1 MSRQISLSFLFLLL
15 IGFSRSSDAQ
25 IQQRVVDLITGA
37 GIPAVRI
44 RFERWCVNSDLRGL
58 TLSTGEQVTDSN
70 GAFIYFD
77 DRQLI
82 PPCATHFTFEKDGYR
97 FSNGRTFL
105 VNLNPVYFGTT
116 LPTFAVTSA
125 ASFLAVP
132 PPPPP
137 PPPSPI
143 RVPPSVD
150 GFFPEN
156 WFRYPVIT
164 GGMIG
169 VIFGKDLATQT
180 ESARTQPLPG
190 SLAGRVVIIK
200 KSDGGLIGAQMLYVS
215 PTQINFVVPDGIPLG
230 SSIVQVHKGNE
241 ITHAAFVDSKDIFP
255 SLFSVNA
262 NGEGVLAGYVLGVKP
277 DDSRRIVPIQR
288 YDSAQN
294 RYVAAPVEFG
304 PPDERLFLVL
314 YGTGFR
320 RWTDL
325 SKIAV
330 TVGGTA
336 GTVTYAGSQLVLA
349 GLDQINLLLPR
360 TLAGRGEVNI
370 EFKINNIVANTV
382 TIAFK

>member
-1 MSRQISLSFLFLLL
+1 
-15 IGFSRSSDAQ
+15 
-25 IQQRVVDLITGA
+25 
-37 GIPAVRI
+37 
-44 RFERWCVNSDLRGL
+44 
-58 TLSTGEQVTDSN
+58 
-70 GAFIYFD
+70 
-77 DRQLI
+77 
-82 PPCATHFTFEKDGYR
+82 
-97 FSNGRTFL
+97 
-105 VNLNPVYFGTT
+105 
-116 LPTFAVTSA
+116 
-125 ASFLAVP
+125 
-132 PPPPP
+132 
-137 PPPSPI
+137 
-143 RVPPSVD
+143 
-150 GFFPEN
+150 
-156 WFRYPVIT
+156 
-164 GGMIG
+164 MIG

-241 ITHAAFVDSKDIFP
+241 ITHAAFVDARDIFP

-288 YDSAQN
+288 YDSVQK

-304 PPDERLFLVL
+304 PSDERLFLVL

-320 RWTDL
+320 QWTDL
-325 SKIAV
+325 SKVSV
-330 TVGGTA
+330 TVGGTE

-360 TLAGRGEVNI
+360 TLAGRGEINI

-382 TIAFK
+382 TVAFK

>member
-1 MSRQISLSFLFLLL
+1 MFRKVSLLFLLL
-15 IGFSRSSDAQ
+15 FSVSWSSSAQ
-25 IQQRVVDLITGA
+25 TTRVVDVVTGA
-37 GIPAVRI
+37 GIADVKVGFVTTCIVQDR
-44 RFERWCVNSDLRGL
+44 RGQSF
-58 TLSTGEQVTDSN
+58 LSYGAQETVTDSN
-70 GAFIYFD
+70 GGFYSFSEGQGLCTSYYAFGK
-77 DRQLI
+77 
-82 PPCATHFTFEKDGYR
+82 TGYR
-97 FSNGRTFL
+97 FSNGRPHLLNQKL
-105 VNLNPVYFGTT
+105 VYYGTT
-116 LPTFAVTSA
+116 LPEIALTSA
-125 ASFLAVP
+125 ASFRSA
-132 PPPPP
+132 
-137 PPPSPI
+137 PPPSGQVTSLEPYSASSI
-143 RVPPSVD
+143 PYSA
-150 GFFPEN
+150 
-156 WFRYPVIT
+156 IT

-241 ITHAAFVDSKDIFP
+241 ITHAAFVDARDIFP

-288 YDSAQN
+288 YDSVQK

-304 PPDERLFLVL
+304 PSDERLFLVL

-320 RWTDL
+320 QWTDL
-325 SKIAV
+325 SKVSV
-330 TVGGTA
+330 TVGGTE

-360 TLAGRGEVNI
+360 TLAGRGEINI

-382 TIAFK
+382 TVAFK